1 MESERMNEI
10 EKMRNGLLADF
21 TAPEVQESFRHC
33 KTLLARFR
41 TMSTYDAD
49 YRSVLEQLIPG
60 IPATTVVVPPFHCDH
75 GHGIRL
81 GEHVYI
87 NAGCTFLDGACITI
101 GDYTLIAPNVQIYT
115 AFHPTNAVERFG
127 EPKADGSFEF
137 CKTKTA
143 PVIIGD
149 NVWIG
154 GGAIIL
160 PGVTIGNSVVI
171 GAGSVVTKNIPD
183 NVIAAGSPCR
193 VIRRNQ

>member
-1 MESERMNEI
+1 MNEI

-60 IPATTVVVPPFHCDH
+60 IPSTTVVVPPFHCDH
-75 GHGIRL
+75 GHEIRL

-115 AFHPTNAVERFG
+115 PHHPLDYRERR
-127 EPKADGSFEF
+127 GSKEYSYPG
-137 CKTKTA
+137 T
-143 PVIIGD
+143 IGTGC
-149 NVWIG
+149 WCG
-154 GGAIIL
+154 GGAMFL
-160 PGVTIGNSVVI
+160 PGVAVGDRWGVGGGWGVARDVPSDSLAVGNPAVVKRKLN
-171 GAGSVVTKNIPD
+171 TPED
-183 NVIAAGSPCR
+183 
-193 VIRRNQ
+193 

>member
-60 IPATTVVVPPFHCDH
+60 IPSTTVVVPPFHCDH

-115 AFHPTNAVERFG
+115 PHHPLDYRERR
-127 EPKADGSFEF
+127 GSKENFFSGKVGKER
-137 CKTKTA
+137 
-143 PVIIGD
+143 
-149 NVWIG
+149 WIG

-160 PGVTIGNSVVI
+160 PGVTIGDRCII
-171 GAGSVVTKNIPD
+171 GAGSVVTRDVPSDSLAVGNPAVVKRKLNTPEE
-183 NVIAAGSPCR
+183 
-193 VIRRNQ
+193 